1 MMRRM
6 GLWALLLAV
15 LVWGPPVKAASLP
28 IGGKAEMEMVVVMP
42 EPHYLA
48 VYQQWVMNMAQPVT
62 VGILTGA
69 RSLSGYGGR
78 IAATGNGYAV
88 VQPNGTKFAVR
99 YEVAWNGQSASLAI
113 PAYETTNALVIL
125 TPTSLTVPSVLNPSL
140 APAGK
145 GRIPGIPH
153 SPVFYEY
160 ATTNVAQ
167 GQTVPLVIERAGSA
181 LAANPGLYQGTGN
194 HPGWG
199 TGFLLAIGLVALG
212 GVALALNWKPV
223 TGYHRRRYVREQ
235 LVSELAILEA
245 SYRRGEIAEDAYRA
259 ERQTLLSALAAIGD
273 GQAVG

>member
-1 MMRRM
+1 MMRRT
-6 GLWALLLAV
+6 GLWAILLAV
-15 LVWGPPVKAASLP
+15 LVWGPPAEAASLP
-28 IGGKAEMEMVVVMP
+28 VGGKAEMEMVVVMP

-48 VYQQWVMNMAQPVT
+48 VYQQWVMNRAQPVT

-69 RSLSGYGGR
+69 RGLSGYGGR

-99 YEVAWNGQSASLAI
+99 YQVPWNGQSASLAI
-113 PAYETTNALVIL
+113 PAYETTNALVVL
-125 TPTSLTVPSVLNPSL
+125 TPTSLTVPAVLNPSW

-153 SPVFYEY
+153 SPVFFEY
-160 ATTNVAQ
+160 VTTNVAQ
-167 GQTVPLVIERAGSA
+167 GQTVPLVIEGAGA
-181 LAANPGLYQGTGN
+181 GLAANPGLYQGTGN

-223 TGYHRRRYVREQ
+223 TGYSRRRYVREQ
-235 LVSELAILEA
+235 LLSELAVLQA
-245 SYRRGEIAEDAYRA
+245 SYRRGEIPEDAYLA
-259 ERQTLLSALAAIGD
+259 ERRTLLSALAAIGD